1 MSLSSLL
8 KNTQDGN
15 DTTSPFIPLPFL
27 FSGYAAFNNP
37 LGAVFLQTLCDLLE
51 EEGGRGLE
59 LSRLMTRLSHRVAF
73 TFQAKGRLLAG
84 KKEMPCL
91 VSRLTRDVFPFAEPG
106 KDCEENGLSASSL
119 VSTDNIR
126 PRKRSIS

>member
-1 MSLSSLL
+1 MNNTTSLSIH
-8 KNTQDGN
+8 T
-15 DTTSPFIPLPFL
+15 PLSFFFL
-27 FSGYAAFNNP
+27 SGYAAFNHP
-37 LGAVFLQTLCDLLE
+37 LGAVFLRNLCDLLE

-59 LSRLMTRLSHRVAF
+59 LTRLMTRLSHRVAF
-73 TFQAKGRLLAG
+73 RFQAKGRYLAG

-106 KDCEENGLSASSL
+106 KDCGEENGLSATSL
-119 VSTDNIR
+119 VSTIDNAR